1 MNIRKSASLTFSVIS
16 CSLLLST
23 YTTFA
28 HAIDAYQATYEANI
42 KTKVGFSGTLKR
54 SLTKTTD
61 GQWQFKDKISSLLAS
76 IDESSQL
83 NITNNKVQPIDYNY
97 LRKVLGKKKKRHIE
111 FDWKNNS
118 AVNRDKKSFP
128 LKANTQNRLSYQLQL
143 QLDLQQGKRGKFSYP
158 VAKGDSIDTMKFVEV
173 GTELVKTPMGNIKS
187 IKLKLDRG
195 ANAKR
200 ETYIWFSLKHNFV
213 ITQLRQT
220 ESDGKSYSIV
230 LNKLS

>member
-1 MNIRKSASLTFSVIS
+1 MIGCT
-16 CSLLLST
+16 LLLSSYST
-23 YTTFA
+23 LG
-28 HAIDAYQATYEANI
+28 HAIEAYQASYEANI

-54 SLTKTTD
+54 SLSKNAA
-61 GQWQFKDKISSLLAS
+61 GQWEFKDKISSLLAS

-83 NITNNKVQPIDYNY
+83 NISNNKVQPTNYNY

-111 FDWKNNS
+111 FDWKNNT
-118 AVNRDKKSFP
+118 AVNRDQKSFA
-128 LKANTQNRLSYQLQL
+128 LKPNTQNRLSYQLQL

-158 VAKGDSIDTMKFVEV
+158 VAKGDSIHTMKFVEV
-173 GTELVKTPMGNIKS
+173 GTELVKTPMGQIKS

-195 ANAKR
+195 KNAKR